1 MKGFRYLVILIFL
14 VSACKTNKTVVDAS
28 NVKKMNARKIVKNHL
43 KTQFEANTLE
53 SKIKVRYTNYR
64 GQKKRHQFTVRLRMI
79 KDSVIWMRGN
89 KAITVFKLKITPNS
103 FSYYSPLS
111 KEYFEGDFS
120 LLEKIL
126 GVSMNFEQ
134 VQNLLLGKS
143 VFEMKGKR
151 FNSEIADDSYKL
163 TPKTQEDLFK
173 VFFKVNPDHFRLD
186 QMFLEHQ
193 KKDQTLRIDYKAY
206 TKVDNDYIPKKMM
219 INATEAEDAYTWIDL
234 EYRSLKL
241 NEPVR
246 INYKIPSGYKRIEL

>member
-1 MKGFRYLVILIFL
+1 MI
-14 VSACKTNKTVVDAS
+14 SACKTNKTVVDVS
-28 NVKKMNARKIVKNHL
+28 NVKKMNARKVVKNHL
-43 KTQFEANTLE
+43 KTEFEANTLE
-53 SKIKVRYTNYR
+53 SKIKVRYTNNR
-64 GQKKRHQFTVRLRMI
+64 GGLRKRHQFTVRLRMI

-89 KAITVFKLKITPNS
+89 KAITVFKLKITPDS

-111 KEYFEGDFS
+111 KEYFEGDYS

-126 GVSMNFEQ
+126 GVRLNFEQ

-143 VFEMKGKR
+143 VFDMKGKR
-151 FNSEIADDSYKL
+151 FSSEIAENSYKL
-163 TPKTQEDLFK
+163 TPKTQEDLFE

-186 QMFLEHQ
+186 QMFLER
-193 KKDQTLRIDYKAY
+193 KEKDQTLRVDYQAY
-206 TKVDNDYIPKKMM
+206 SKVDNDFIPRKMM

-246 INYKIPSGYKRIEL
+246 ISYKIPSGYKRIEL

>member
-1 MKGFRYLVILIFL
+1 M

-43 KTQFEANTLE
+43 KTKFEAKTLE

-64 GQKKRHQFTVRLRMI
+64 GLRKRHQFTVRLRMI

-126 GVSMNFEQ
+126 GVQLNFEQ
-134 VQNLLLGKS
+134 IQNLLLGKS

-151 FNSEIADDSYKL
+151 FSSEIAENSYKL

-173 VFFKVNPDHFRLD
+173 VFFKVNPNHFRLD

-193 KKDQTLRIDYKAY
+193 KKDQTLRIDYNGY
-206 TKVDNDYIPKKMM
+206 LKVDNDLIPKK
-219 INATEAEDAYTWIDL
+219 
-234 EYRSLKL
+234 
-241 NEPVR
+241 
-246 INYKIPSGYKRIEL
+246 